1 MFIFV
6 FLSPINH
13 HNHHI
18 VRVCFPFIV
27 LSSANQCIL
36 CLWLQLKVFV
46 CFLFSSATLVRA
58 ALIRRCCTASSLTSV
73 KHLLQL
79 ATGNCLAIDFGKGPR
94 GVFATAQRWACVRG
108 KPKVGSSQDWLID
121 PTGPGWSEPGLS
133 RETALMTVHFQF
145 KLLLD
150 FRPLWHG
157 RPAGL
162 PLAGRPVA
170 RLCCPPTGKFL
181 QCSNAVATLARLL
194 ARWRILHGRVAVLY
208 FLPQPTS
215 NYH

>member
-36 CLWLQLKVFV
+36 CLWLQLKSFV

-73 KHLLQL
+73 KHLLQ
-79 ATGNCLAIDFGKGPR
+79 
-94 GVFATAQRWACVRG
+94 
-108 KPKVGSSQDWLID
+108 
-121 PTGPGWSEPGLS
+121 
-133 RETALMTVHFQF
+133 
-145 KLLLD
+145 LLLD

-181 QCSNAVATLARLL
+181 QCSNAVATLAKLL